1 MKRHYETLLS
11 SIRADH
17 KEQLSRMRYQRHL
30 KTDHLEDL
38 ITRCARLETAVAET
52 TKELIRERDEKQSL
66 QVRVEEM
73 QTSIEQEIRELRK
86 RIQESVNIPSSS
98 SAEVVR
104 LKAENGD
111 LRRTLDELKVR
122 NSRRRELTLESSCRA
137 IIARPNKD
145 RTTPT

>member
-1 MKRHYETLLS
+1 
-11 SIRADH
+11 
-17 KEQLSRMRYQRHL
+17 MRYQRHL

-38 ITRCARLETAVAET
+38 VTRCARLEISVTET
-52 TKELIRERDEKQSL
+52 TKELIRERDEKQKL

-86 RIQESVNIPSSS
+86 RIQESINMPSSS

-111 LRRTLDELKVR
+111 LRRTLDELRVR
-122 NSRRRELTLESSCRA
+122 NSRRRELTLESSCDS
-137 IIARPNKD
+137 IISRPSKD
-145 RTTPT
+145 RTAPTRAPPSQSERH